1 MFRPQ
6 GAVVWFS
13 FFFLVWNAAQFLE
26 FTSAD
31 IVVMKLSVSV
41 KEWNKL
47 IGKNDK
53 RESLEVLDGYCAN
66 VVNVVK
72 ELEPKLNSVT
82 LSCDIHPLQKPNNIH
97 AETINV
103 QLAVLK
109 SEMEKVYSS
118 ETWFPSLQNALKSG
132 TVNVDSTWITKIVS
146 VSETH
151 LFNEYFGTHLVAD
164 RCADLKNIMSRRY
177 PGFGESMENCLF
189 DMHKGTISMSMKYQ
203 ELMKKGYCCF
213 KHNIYRRIYW
223 SIDELLRP
231 ETYDHSFSNLINT
244 TTIIR

>member
-146 VSETH
+146 VSDPEAFSDETH

-164 RCADLKNIMSRRY
+164 RCADDL
-177 PGFGESMENCLF
+177 FGS
-189 DMHKGTISMSMKYQ
+189 
-203 ELMKKGYCCF
+203 
-213 KHNIYRRIYW
+213 
-223 SIDELLRP
+223 
-231 ETYDHSFSNLINT
+231 SFIEK
-244 TTIIR
+244 

>member
-6 GAVVWFS
+6 GAIVWFP
-13 FFFLVWNAAQFLE
+13 FFFLVWN
-26 FTSAD
+26 AD

-41 KEWNKL
+41 KEWDEL
-47 IGKNDK
+47 ISKNDVG
-53 RESLEVLDGYCAN
+53 ESLDVLDRYCAN

-82 LSCDIHPLQKPNNIH
+82 LSCDMHPLQKPNNIH

-118 ETWFPSLQNALKSG
+118 EKWFPSLKNALESG

-177 PGFGESMENCLF
+177 SGFGELMENCLF

-223 SIDELLRP
+223 SVDELLRP
-231 ETYDHSFSNLINT
+231 KKYDHSFSNLINT
-244 TTIIR
+244 TTIIS

>member
-13 FFFLVWNAAQFLE
+13 FFFLVWN
-26 FTSAD
+26 AD